1 MGLAVRCD
9 LRLAANTGHGA
20 QEAGGPS
27 SSAPLLLVPRAA
39 AAAAAAEEVAGGKG
53 SMGSTLSSAVPSAAA
68 AASRSRSLGRPR
80 SSAATLTVVGEADAI
95 IVVAET
101 INPSSSL
108 PRLFV
113 MCLSPARPA
122 GINQECDDSKKMRT
136 RTRLMPG

>member
-1 MGLAVRCD
+1 MDRKMGSTRLRMGLAVRCD

-20 QEAGGPS
+20 QEAGGS
-27 SSAPLLLVPRAA
+27 SS
-39 AAAAAAEEVAGGKG
+39 AAAAAEEEGGKG
-53 SMGSTLSSAVPSAAA
+53 SMGSTLSSAVPAAAA

-80 SSAATLTVVGEADAI
+80 SSAVALTVVGEADAI